1 MEQWYSHYTLSN
13 LYNTQHW
20 TVHGSMPVAGMHN
33 CLKNSRFREF
43 MSLRF
48 TVHMWEVGGFQHWTQ
63 IAWLL
68 LGLAIE
74 RRKPLVGSG
83 WAISLLLCTNR
94 LSLLAM

>member
-13 LYNTQHW
+13 LCNTQHW
-20 TVHGSMPVAGMHN
+20 TVHGSMHN
-33 CLKNSRFREF
+33 CLKNSRFREL

-48 TVHMWEVGGFQHWTQ
+48 TMHIGEVGGFQHWAQ

-68 LGLAIE
+68 LVLAVE

-83 WAISLLLCTNR
+83 WAISLLLCANR